1 MLFDV
6 FTPERILFG
15 PGSTYRLGEEVR
27 VLGRKALVITG
38 RESLKKSGNVER
50 ITQPLTLAEVEAVFF
65 DEITP
70 EPSVLAVDAGR
81 RRVRETG
88 CTVVVGVGGGSV
100 LDVAKAVAGLAG
112 MEGDTGE
119 YLRGREIT
127 GAGLPF
133 VAVPTTAGSGSEVTV
148 NAVLVDPEAGKK
160 TSLRHDRL
168 LARVAVV
175 DPILTMSMPSELTAQ
190 TGLDAL
196 THAVEAYT
204 SRWSTAYSRALSR
217 EAVRLIAQNFYT
229 AYSAPGR
236 REARENML
244 LASLMAGMALNT
256 ARAGVVHALAHPLGA
271 RYGLSHGLVCGVLL
285 PYAMEFNLPVVED
298 RYAEL
303 AGAAGLTPPGVPENE
318 AAIRFTAYVKRLVD
332 RLGLPERLGP
342 QGLTEGHVPD
352 LVETAMGSSS
362 LAANP
367 RKATG
372 HDLTDL
378 VNRLL

>member
-38 RESLKKSGNVER
+38 RESLKKSGNIER
-50 ITQPLTLAEVEAVFF
+50 ITQSLTLAEVEAVFF

-70 EPSVLAVDAGR
+70 EPTVAAVDAGR

-112 MEGDTGE
+112 VESDTGE
-119 YLRGREIT
+119 YIQGREIT

-133 VAVPTTAGSGSEVTV
+133 VAMPTTAGSGSEVTV
-148 NAVLVDPEAGKK
+148 NAVLVDPETGKK

-204 SRWSTAYSRALSR
+204 SRWSTAYSRAFSR

-318 AAIRFTAYVKRLVD
+318 AAARFTAYVKRLVD

-342 QGLTEGHVPD
+342 RGLTEGHIPD
-352 LVETAMGSSS
+352 LVETAMDSSS

-367 RKATG
+367 RKATRQ
-372 HDLTDL
+372 DLTDL
-378 VNRLL
+378 VKRLL